1 MIPEGTDARPGA
13 AVPSGG
19 IGPTLRAARERRGL
33 SIAAITE
40 TLHVDSRMI
49 EAMEAGRFTVF
60 DAPVYARGFIRKYAG
75 FLELPADELIAAY
88 DSLTGGPATPT
99 LIPPATAAPPPRDL
113 STLKLPA
120 MFVLVLACVA
130 ASLWWWMGRAP
141 GPATSTS
148 PGTTITTVIAGT
160 PPPVA
165 DQAAAPP
172 LPAVLPAPAAPD
184 RAVPADRAVARGS
197 ADARRPAS
205 TVTLNVKGLREC
217 WVEVYSPS
225 GARLFYDLVQPGDSH
240 ALPGPGP
247 WKVFLGNADG
257 VQLSLDERAIAVPVG
272 VRAGATAR
280 FVVSNSGAIK

>member
-1 MIPEGTDARPGA
+1 MIPEGTEARPGA
-13 AVPSGG
+13 SVPSGG

-88 DSLTGGPATPT
+88 DALSGGPPAPT
-99 LIPPATAAPPPRDL
+99 LIPLATATAPPRDL
-113 STLKLPA
+113 SKLRLPA
-120 MFVLVLACVA
+120 LFVLALAVVA

-141 GPATSTS
+141 SPATASAPGSTV
-148 PGTTITTVIAGT
+148 TTVIANA
-160 PPPVA
+160 PSAAEP
-165 DQAAAPP
+165 AAAEP
-172 LPAVLPAPAAPD
+172 LPAQLPASPEAE
-184 RAVPADRAVARGS
+184 RAVGVERAVARS
-197 ADARRPAS
+197 AAEPRKSALAS
-205 TVTLNVKGLREC
+205 TLTLKGLREC
-217 WVEVYSPS
+217 WVEVYGPS

-257 VQLSLDERAIAVPVG
+257 VQLSLEERALAVPAG

-280 FVVSNSGAIK
+280 FVVSASGAIK

>member
-1 MIPEGTDARPGA
+1 MIPEGTDARPRA
-13 AVPSGG
+13 TVPSGG

-49 EAMEAGRFTVF
+49 EAMEAGRFAVF

-88 DSLTGGPATPT
+88 DALSGGPPPPT
-99 LIPPATAAPPPRDL
+99 LIPLATAAPPPRDL
-113 STLKLPA
+113 SKLRLPA
-120 MFVLVLACVA
+120 IFVLALAFVA
-130 ASLWWWMGRAP
+130 ASLWWWMGRAH
-141 GPATSTS
+141 GPATASA
-148 PGTTITTVIAGT
+148 PGATVTTLIS
-160 PPPVA
+160 
-165 DQAAAPP
+165 AAPP
-172 LPAVLPAPAAPD
+172 AADPGATEPPPPLLPAPTEAERVAL
-184 RAVPADRAVARGS
+184 ADRPIAKA
-197 ADARRPAS
+197 ADARRSGVSA
-205 TVTLNVKGLREC
+205 TLTLKGLREC

-247 WKVFLGNADG
+247 WKVFLGNAEG
-257 VQLSLDERAIAVPVG
+257 VQLSVGEHALTFPAG

-280 FVVSNSGAIK
+280 FVVSASGAIK